1 MKVLILGAGGIG
13 GYLGC
18 RLGAVD
24 CDTTFLVRE
33 NRVEELEKNGISLH
47 SELGSAHI
55 QPKIISE
62 SNDAGYFDFVVLS
75 CKAYDLDS
83 AIESVRPHL
92 DKETVVIPFLN
103 GVAHLEVLDTEF
115 GHGRV
120 AGGVAHLAVT
130 QTKVGVIQHLNNIHK
145 FTVGSRHEEQLHK
158 LEQLSHSWSK
168 ANLGF
173 SISNNIEQDMWDK
186 FIFLST
192 LAGATCTMRSSIGTI
207 LETSYGESYIVRLLN
222 ECIDVAT
229 ANSREPNEQ
238 QITNYRNQLTE
249 KGSTFTASMLRDI
262 QKNSKIEGEHIIG
275 DMIKKG
281 IRQKIKLPCMET
293 AYTHLQAY
301 ELERI

>member
-115 GHGRV
+115 GHDRV
-120 AGGVAHLAVT
+120 AGGVAH
-130 QTKVGVIQHLNNIHK
+130 
-145 FTVGSRHEEQLHK
+145 
-158 LEQLSHSWSK
+158 
-168 ANLGF
+168 
-173 SISNNIEQDMWDK
+173 
-186 FIFLST
+186 FIVDPINE
-192 LAGATCTMRSSIGTI
+192 TM
-207 LETSYGESYIVRLLN
+207 
-222 ECIDVAT
+222 C
-229 ANSREPNEQ
+229 
-238 QITNYRNQLTE
+238 
-249 KGSTFTASMLRDI
+249 
-262 QKNSKIEGEHIIG
+262 
-275 DMIKKG
+275 
-281 IRQKIKLPCMET
+281 
-293 AYTHLQAY
+293 
-301 ELERI
+301 

>member
-18 RLGAVD
+18 RLGVVD

-115 GHGRV
+115 GHDHV

-249 KGSTFTASMLRDI
+249 KGSTYTASMLRDI